1 MAEQLMFTPGDFV
14 VYPTHGVGKVIS
26 VEEDEIAGHKLELFV
41 ISFDRD
47 RMTLRVPVAKVANSG
62 LRKLSSKKRMDEA
75 VHTLKGRPRVKRT
88 MWSRRAAEYDLKINS
103 GDPVLIAEVVR
114 DLHRNV
120 GQPDQ
125 SFSER
130 QIYEQARDRL
140 ASELAA
146 VEKTDMEKSDQET
159 RTNPGSGLSPWC
171 HRRKRRCRMGGPS
184 VVQAQRLQR
193 SFLADRPALT
203 VPHWMPRLS
212 SASDVVV
219 GCPRGGVQKTGR

>member
-47 RMTLRVPVAKVANSG
+47 RMTLRVPVTKVANSG

-146 VEKTDMEKSDQET
+146 VEKTDMEKATKKLEQILE
-159 RTNPGSGLSPWC
+159 
-171 HRRKRRCRMGGPS
+171 
-184 VVQAQRLQR
+184 A
-193 SFLADRPALT
+193 A
-203 VPHWMPRLS
+203 
-212 SASDVVV
+212 
-219 GCPRGGVQKTGR
+219 

>member
-146 VEKTDMEKSDQET
+146 VEKTEMEKATKKLEQILE
-159 RTNPGSGLSPWC
+159 
-171 HRRKRRCRMGGPS
+171 
-184 VVQAQRLQR
+184 A
-193 SFLADRPALT
+193 A
-203 VPHWMPRLS
+203 
-212 SASDVVV
+212 
-219 GCPRGGVQKTGR
+219 